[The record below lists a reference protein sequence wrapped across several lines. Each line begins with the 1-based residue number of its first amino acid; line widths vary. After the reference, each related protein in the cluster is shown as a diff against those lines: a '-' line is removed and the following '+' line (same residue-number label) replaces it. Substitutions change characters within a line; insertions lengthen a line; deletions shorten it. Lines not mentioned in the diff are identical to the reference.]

1 MSPTVYLNAPEVD
14 NETCPLKWWKE
25 NETRFPALLKQATKY
40 LGVPATSVPA
50 ERVFSAAGNIV
61 NQKRSCLLPEN
72 VNILVFLKK
81 MKQGK
86 SVRPNIIQTLYCS
99 VIKQL

>member
-1 MSPTVYLNAPEVD
+1 MQARPSLSPTVYLNAPEVD

-25 NETRFPALLKQATKY
+25 NETRFPALVKLATKC
-40 LGVPATSVPA
+40 LGVLATSVLA

-72 VNILVFLKK
+72 VNMLVFFKK
-81 MKQGK
+81 MK
-86 SVRPNIIQTLYCS
+86 
-99 VIKQL
+99 